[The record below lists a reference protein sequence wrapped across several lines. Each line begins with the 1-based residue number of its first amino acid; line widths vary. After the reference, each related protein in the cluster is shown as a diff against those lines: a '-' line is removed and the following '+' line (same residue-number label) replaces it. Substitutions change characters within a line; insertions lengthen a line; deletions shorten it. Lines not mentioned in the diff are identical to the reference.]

1 MNKTIERINYLYL
14 MNSFLPCI
22 CSAESS
28 NYPKTQVF
36 NLSIILLQYLNV
48 FIHSKK
54 QLVRYYITNN

>member
-14 MNSFLPCI
+14 MNSILPCI

-48 FIHSKK
+48 FIHTKK
-54 QLVRYYITNN
+54 Q